1 MNLNKCSIFQNV
13 NLEED
18 FKKDKVTK
26 CTQQTQTKT
35 KELKIFH
42 VGNDIAVKQIIVV

>member
-1 MNLNKCSIFQNV
+1 MNLNKCSIFQNI

-26 CTQQTQTKT
+26 YTQDTNKE
-35 KELKIFH
+35 KELKIFRA
-42 VGNDIAVKQIIVV
+42 GNDTVVK